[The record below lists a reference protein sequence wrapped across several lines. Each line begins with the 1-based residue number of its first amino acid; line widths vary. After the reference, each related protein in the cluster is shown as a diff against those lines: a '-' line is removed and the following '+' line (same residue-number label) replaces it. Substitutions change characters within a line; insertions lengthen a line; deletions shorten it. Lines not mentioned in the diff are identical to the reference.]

1 MLWTSSEAIESTKKK
16 PKFLRAP
23 LRVARRRAD
32 YGKLIRWENALTK
45 GISAITLMQRA
56 MFFNCETDKKM
67 KGIPT
72 KHWIK
77 TVAF

>member
-1 MLWTSSEAIESTKKK
+1 VLWTSSEAIESTKKK

-45 GISAITLMQRA
+45 GIPAITLMQRA
-56 MFFNCETDKKM
+56 MFFTARL
-67 KGIPT
+67 T
-72 KHWIK
+72 RR
-77 TVAF
+77 